1 MKEQSYSD
9 YNKATFTWRHL
20 FHKLCFEQMIENLP
34 LTEDF
39 KLMYDYINKLGSS
52 IEVLRISQIDKRAL
66 KSNSYWLM
74 AIVAKMPALK
84 MIKLNYKRNP
94 FGAEGWKF
102 FLKGMNYMHQNG
114 RELQKFEMNHCDCI
128 GEPLYAV
135 LKLHPNLTVLKFT
148 NLSLGTADAKAIGK
162 VLADFK
168 MIKELDLRRANLNVT
183 TTKDIADGLMRAKQL
198 EVIKLGGN
206 TNMGKSVN
214 AIIYNLA
221 FSPKIKFIELEQMAG
236 KDTETAEAL
245 FKLISISGSI
255 EYLSLL
261 NCDIVTVLSEDFY
274 KAVGMSKT
282 LTYLNLNLNSQ
293 TCGTAGTL
301 GKAIGMNAR
310 KNGNLKSV

>member
-1 MKEQSYSD
+1 
-9 YNKATFTWRHL
+9 
-20 FHKLCFEQMIENLP
+20 MIENLP

-39 KLMYDYINKLGSS
+39 KLMYDYINKLGSQ

-74 AIVAKMPALK
+74 SVVAKMPALK
-84 MIKLNYKRNP
+84 MIKLNNKKQV
-94 FGAEGWKF
+94 FGSEGWKF
-102 FLKGMNYMHQNG
+102 FIKGMNYMNQNG
-114 RELQKFEMNHCDCI
+114 RELQKFEMNRCDCI

-148 NLSLGTADAKAIGK
+148 NMVLGANDAKAIGK

-168 MIKELDLRRANLNVT
+168 QIKELDLRKASLNSN

-198 EVIKLGGN
+198 EIIKLGGN
-206 TNMGKSVN
+206 TSMGSSVK

-221 FSPKIKFIELEQMAG
+221 FSPKIKFIELESMDSCDA
-236 KDTETAEAL
+236 ETAEAL
-245 FKLISISGSI
+245 YKLINISGSI

-261 NCDIVTVLSEDFY
+261 NCGVIPRLTEEFY

-282 LTYLNLNLNSQ
+282 LTYLNLNLTSQ
-293 TCGTAGTL
+293 AQPNASLL

-310 KNGNLKSV
+310 KNGNLKAVQMQNWLCNAA